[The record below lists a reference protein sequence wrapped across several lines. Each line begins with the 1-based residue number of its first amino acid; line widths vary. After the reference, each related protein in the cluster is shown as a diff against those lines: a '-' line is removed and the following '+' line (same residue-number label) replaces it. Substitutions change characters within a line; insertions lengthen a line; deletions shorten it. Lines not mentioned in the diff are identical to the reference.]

1 MQSEINLKMSNNSK
15 VGVLLVNLGTPDS
28 PSVADVRKYL
38 REFLMDRRVI
48 DMPYLQR
55 FLLINLIIA
64 PIRGPKS
71 AKVYKELWTEK
82 GSPLKFYGE
91 ELTVL
96 LQNAM
101 GNDYQVEL
109 AMRYQNP
116 SIKVGLDKLKDK
128 GLSKI
133 VVIPLYPQ
141 YASSSTGSTMEKV
154 MEEVGKWEY
163 IPELSIIDS
172 FPTHPTFIK
181 AFTEIGKKYIQ
192 KLDWDHYIFTYHGLP
207 ERHLIKADC
216 TNTCLK
222 KENCCETLH
231 AQNRLCY
238 RAQCFATTRELVR
251 ELNIPEDKYTI
262 TFQSRLLKDPW
273 IKPYTDDVIKTL
285 PERGKKKVLAFV
297 PSFVADCLETTIE
310 VGEEYKELFEEYGG
324 EHWEMVESLNTN
336 EIWVQ
341 CLKELVEARV

>member
-181 AFTEIGKKYIQ
+181 AFTEIGLLLAIP
-192 KLDWDHYIFTYHGLP
+192 F
-207 ERHLIKADC
+207 
-216 TNTCLK
+216 
-222 KENCCETLH
+222 
-231 AQNRLCY
+231 
-238 RAQCFATTRELVR
+238 CFKSSSVK
-251 ELNIPEDKYTI
+251 ELN
-262 TFQSRLLKDPW
+262 
-273 IKPYTDDVIKTL
+273 
-285 PERGKKKVLAFV
+285 KKLV
-297 PSFVADCLETTIE
+297 DCLTIFHS
-310 VGEEYKELFEEYGG
+310 VIISFQFRCAAVAFLAYSFSSKPGR
-324 EHWEMVESLNTN
+324 
-336 EIWVQ
+336 EIVSF
-341 CLKELVEARV
+341 LAKAKAL